1 MLRGRGAVHEGM
13 VDGWGS
19 GRFDAVGAKA
29 VEQSVHVPWVGERE
43 STLGAVVREG
53 EAQEL
58 GGDGVRLHV
67 VNTGKTR
74 DEIIVV
80 VTIVVFDTKIVDD

>member
-1 MLRGRGAVHEGM
+1 VIDGGGR
-13 VDGWGS
+13 
-19 GRFDAVGAKA
+19 GRFDPVGAKA
-29 VEQSVHVPWVGERE
+29 VEQSVHVAWIGKRE
-43 STLGAVVREG
+43 SALGAVVREG